1 MHELIYMSHNNA
13 ETGTV
18 TLTLWIKKLGLREL
32 DLSKISKLKG
42 LKARVRSRQ
51 SASVLICKLL

>member
-1 MHELIYMSHNNA
+1 MPAACTNSYTPHNNA

-18 TLTLWIKKLGLREL
+18 TLTLWIRKLRLTEV

-42 LKARVRSRQ
+42 LKARVRSR
-51 SASVLICKLL
+51 